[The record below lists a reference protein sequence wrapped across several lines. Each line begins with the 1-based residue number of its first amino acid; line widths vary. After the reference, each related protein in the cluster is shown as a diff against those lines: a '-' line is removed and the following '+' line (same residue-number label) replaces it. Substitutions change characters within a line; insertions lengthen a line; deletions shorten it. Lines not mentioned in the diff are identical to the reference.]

1 MKLMRE
7 EWPATRWMKVDVV
20 AQWAFGGILL
30 GCVSYVVLWQ
40 FREPAGQPPGGAL
53 ALVNLI
59 TSPWAWAFVALCSLS
74 MGLIPVMAMCR
85 GTETTYCRSLYSLVR
100 VWVGGLLMTGT
111 IAVLVYHVTFRVHRL
126 DWSVVDLFTLSIPT
140 ILALVIV
147 MVGCC
152 RVRR

>member
-1 MKLMRE
+1 
-7 EWPATRWMKVDVV
+7 
-20 AQWAFGGILL
+20 
-30 GCVSYVVLWQ
+30 
-40 FREPAGQPPGGAL
+40 
-53 ALVNLI
+53 
-59 TSPWAWAFVALCSLS
+59 
-74 MGLIPVMAMCR
+74 
-85 GTETTYCRSLYSLVR
+85 
-100 VWVGGLLMTGT
+100 VWGGGLLMTGT